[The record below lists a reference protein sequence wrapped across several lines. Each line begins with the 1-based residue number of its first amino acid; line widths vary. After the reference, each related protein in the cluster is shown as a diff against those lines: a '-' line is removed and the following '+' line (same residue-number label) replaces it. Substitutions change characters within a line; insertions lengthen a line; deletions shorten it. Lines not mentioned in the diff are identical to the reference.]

1 MKKAFPFVLFF
12 GAATLLF
19 LPFPAYVYVVMPY
32 AEGTNDPD
40 AIEAVAWFGGVSD
53 ANGRCALS
61 DRIRHL
67 AICGSA
73 KEVNESFQN
82 LIQVS
87 F

>member
-40 AIEAVAWFGGVSD
+40 AIEAVAWFGGVFPMLM
-53 ANGRCALS
+53 GVVLF
-61 DRIRHL
+61 RIAFGIWLYVARQ
-67 AICGSA
+67 
-73 KEVNESFQN
+73 KR
-82 LIQVS
+82 
-87 F
+87 